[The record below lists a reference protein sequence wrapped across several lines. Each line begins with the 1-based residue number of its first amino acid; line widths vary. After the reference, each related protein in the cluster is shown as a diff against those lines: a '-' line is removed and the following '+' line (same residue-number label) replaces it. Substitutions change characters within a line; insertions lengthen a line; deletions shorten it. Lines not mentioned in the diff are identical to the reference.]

1 MFKNTFVLFICTLI
15 ISVCS
20 GQEKILVF
28 TKTNGFRHSSIEAGV
43 DMITNLGNDNGF
55 WQTDHTEDPAAFT
68 TENLA
73 QYAAVIWCNTT
84 GDGLLNA
91 DQQAAFENFINDG
104 GGYVGIH
111 SATDTYRD
119 GSWPFYNELVGAI
132 IQTSPSHTSNDHLA
146 TMTVLNSHPA
156 VDFMGDSYTK
166 VEEYYYWKINGGYI
180 YPENINLLEV
190 ERTGDNDYDEP
201 RPISWYKEY
210 EGGRSFYTAM
220 GHNAS
225 DYTDDATFIKHVE
238 EGIKYVLKITLNV
251 SKNGQNMPIFALPNP
266 FQNNLQFQIPA
277 DFINTEISVSNML
290 GQNIFKTTLSSSNLN
305 LDTSSWPRGLY
316 VVRWQTDSRS
326 GSSKLLKQ

>member
-1 MFKNTFVLFICTLI
+1 
-15 ISVCS
+15 
-20 GQEKILVF
+20 
-28 TKTNGFRHSSIEAGV
+28 
-43 DMITNLGNDNGF
+43 
-55 WQTDHTEDPAAFT
+55 
-68 TENLA
+68 
-73 QYAAVIWCNTT
+73 
-84 GDGLLNA
+84 
-91 DQQAAFENFINDG
+91 
-104 GGYVGIH
+104 
-111 SATDTYRD
+111 
-119 GSWPFYNELVGAI
+119 
-132 IQTSPSHTSNDHLA
+132 
-146 TMTVLNSHPA
+146 
-156 VDFMGDSYTK
+156 
-166 VEEYYYWKINGGYI
+166 
-180 YPENINLLEV
+180 
-190 ERTGDNDYDEP
+190 
-201 RPISWYKEY
+201 
-210 EGGRSFYTAM
+210 M